1 MKEIFS
7 PCKQNKVQIIKRKDN
22 IFTIEVYMWQVDC
35 GYEYW
40 SPIKQGVSL
49 IDTEE
54 SAITIAIEQF
64 RNNSGEFIS

>member
-1 MKEIFS
+1 
-7 PCKQNKVQIIKRKDN
+7 
-22 IFTIEVYMWQVDC
+22 MWQVDC